1 MGFPFQT
8 KIEAS
13 FYEAS
18 EKIMSISGIVFL
30 KMNFTIQSTSYCR
43 NFSTLTSLTTVTNT
57 SAALVSSSNEG

>member
-1 MGFPFQT
+1 MGFPFQA

-18 EKIMSISGIVFL
+18 EKIMSISGIVFR
-30 KMNFTIQSTSYCR
+30 NEFVYPVYHYCR